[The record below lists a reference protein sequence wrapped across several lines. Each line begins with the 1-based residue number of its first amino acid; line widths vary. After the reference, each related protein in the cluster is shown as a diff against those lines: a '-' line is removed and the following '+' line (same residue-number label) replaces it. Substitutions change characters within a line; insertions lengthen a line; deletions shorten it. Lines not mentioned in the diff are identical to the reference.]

1 MILPPPQNLT
11 HGNLTALIDP
21 CFLTLNTTVESLLI
35 PVKDLPVQVISENI
49 KLYIQKHAWFKGTD
63 CSQTQSKLASDD
75 QVMYLKI
82 KISNQTQTLIPPS
95 LYDGDESYTFTLE
108 NDTITIDAKQY
119 SGAMRGLAT
128 FTQLVE

>member
-1 MILPPPQNLT
+1 
-11 HGNLTALIDP
+11 
-21 CFLTLNTTVESLLI
+21 
-35 PVKDLPVQVISENI
+35 
-49 KLYIQKHAWFKGTD
+49 
-63 CSQTQSKLASDD
+63 
-75 QVMYLKI
+75 MYLNI

-95 LYDGDESYTFTLE
+95 LYDGDESYTLTLE

>member
-1 MILPPPQNLT
+1 
-11 HGNLTALIDP
+11 
-21 CFLTLNTTVESLLI
+21 
-35 PVKDLPVQVISENI
+35 
-49 KLYIQKHAWFKGTD
+49 
-63 CSQTQSKLASDD
+63 
-75 QVMYLKI
+75 MYLNI
-82 KISNQTQTLIPPS
+82 KISNQMQTLIPPS